1 MAIFQ
6 PPTQNSLQ
14 MTLDAQLAAGETSTL
29 TLNQDVSSLLQAP
42 GVLWVDRV
50 DSNGDSTPT
59 KREYIKFTGVS
70 GSTVT
75 GLTRG
80 LAGSTDQVHAVS
92 AIVEFGPDI
101 VQSQA
106 IYDTVVQEHS
116 TVGTHTSLPSVS
128 ILSVKS
134 HFSVS
139 GASVTGV
146 FPEPTSG
153 IKGVF
158 SWGQDKALVTSL
170 VTVTDATSVMAFQR
184 ATQNLTLNG
193 FWAGVASAPS
203 TSAVLMDVKYSSL
216 ASGPWTSIFTDKP
229 FIDIG
234 ENDTDSSAS
243 TSALALTSLASGT
256 LLRAEIEQPGDAGVA
271 LIQLPVTTR

>member
-6 PPTQNSLQ
+6 PPTQNALQ
-14 MTLDAQLAAGETSTL
+14 LTLDAQLAAGEVSTI

-42 GVLWVDRV
+42 GILWVDRV
-50 DSNGDSTPT
+50 DANGEATAT
-59 KREYIKFTGVS
+59 KREYISFTGVT
-70 GSTVT
+70 GATVT
-75 GLTRG
+75 GLVRG

-92 AIVEFGPDI
+92 AVVEFGPDI

-106 IYDTVVQEHS
+106 VYDTIIKEHS
-116 TVGTHTSLPSVS
+116 TTGVHSSLPSINNLTVGN
-128 ILSVKS
+128 L
-134 HFSVS
+134 FSVS
-139 GASVTGV
+139 GASVTGIL
-146 FPEPTSG
+146 P

-158 SWGQDKALVTSL
+158 AWGQDKALVTSL

-203 TSAVLMDVKYSSL
+203 TSAALFDVKYSSL
-216 ASGPWTSIFTDKP
+216 ASGPWTSIFTDRP

-243 TSALALTSLASGT
+243 TSALNLTSLASGT
-256 LLRAEIEQPGDAGVA
+256 LLRAEVEQPGGAGVA